1 MAVNE
6 IVIRSGRRVGVSTR
20 TLLLTGA
27 VAPPAFI
34 ATFTVEGALRAG
46 YDPIRHFVSLLSLG
60 DGGLVQVATFILGGL
75 LFAAFGVGLRR
86 RWPRTGAPGR
96 VPQLVILVGGALVAC
111 GVFVADPALGYPPG
125 TPPGIPTE
133 ISWHGGLHYL
143 GALVVFL
150 GLASAIAISARSA
163 PIAASRRWAAYS
175 LASAAIVLG
184 GWLGAF
190 LLTGPSGIVEQAG
203 LLQRVAVVA
212 GFQWLTATALIELRK
227 DS

>member
-6 IVIRSGRRVGVSTR
+6 IAARATERVGVSTR
-20 TLLLTGA
+20 TLLLAGV
-27 VAPPAFI
+27 VAPSAFI
-34 ATFTVEGALRAG
+34 ATFTVEGAFQAG

-60 DGGLVQVATFILGGL
+60 DGGLIQVAAFIAGGL
-75 LFAAFGVGLRR
+75 LFAAFGMGLRR
-86 RWPRTGAPGR
+86 RWPRTGAARR
-96 VPQLVILVGGALVAC
+96 VPQLVIVVGGALVAC

-150 GLASAIAISARSA
+150 GLASAIAISARYA
-163 PIAASRRWAAYS
+163 PVVASRRWAAYS

-184 GWLGAF
+184 AWLGGF

-212 GFQWLTATALIELRK
+212 GFQWVTATALIELRK
-227 DS
+227 GA